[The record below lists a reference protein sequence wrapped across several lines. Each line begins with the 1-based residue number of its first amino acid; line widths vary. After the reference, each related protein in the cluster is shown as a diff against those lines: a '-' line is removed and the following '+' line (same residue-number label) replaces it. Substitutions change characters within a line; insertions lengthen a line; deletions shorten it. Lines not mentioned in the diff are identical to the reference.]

1 MTDSSSTTP
10 APDDADQPD
19 VLDQGGSFGAP
30 TVDAST
36 GDGSAG
42 DGSTGDGSTGDGST
56 GDTTDERDT
65 ADQPDGVD
73 ERGEKSS
80 LDPDHESFAARE
92 AHSEGSGPNGSGT
105 SSPDGIGA
113 YSDGADASAEPAD
126 THADSPDPDAD
137 GVA

>member
-42 DGSTGDGSTGDGST
+42 DGSAGDGST

-65 ADQPDGVD
+65 TDQPDGVD

>member
-1 MTDSSSTTP
+1 MTDSSSTT
-10 APDDADQPD
+10 PDDADQPD
-19 VLDQGGSFGAP
+19 VLDLGGSFGAP
-30 TVDAST
+30 TVDADPVDARETADSVD
-36 GDGSAG
+36 GDGDG
-42 DGSTGDGSTGDGST
+42 DAR
-56 GDTTDERDT
+56 ET
-65 ADQPDGVD
+65 ADQPDGRD

-113 YSDGADASAEPAD
+113 YSDGADASAGPAD
-126 THADSPDPDAD
+126 THADSPNPDAD

>member
-36 GDGSAG
+36 GDGS
-42 DGSTGDGSTGDGST
+42 TGDGSTGDGST
-56 GDTTDERDT
+56 GDSTDARDI

>member
-1 MTDSSSTTP
+1 MTDSSTTP

-42 DGSTGDGSTGDGST
+42 DGAT

-113 YSDGADASAEPAD
+113 YSDGADASAEAAD
-126 THADSPDPDAD
+126 AHADSPDPDAD